1 MLLQRI
7 DDQSNQLVNKVGGRR
22 LTGIEY
28 SVQHF
33 PVPNQSLEGSRQSS
47 VLQGIVCISFET
59 GCLRCKTM
67 HAKKLCI
74 VCNKLCH
81 YLVCLWYSADIHIL
95 AHTRVT
101 LFYIPAPT
109 EGIQEYWT
117 LKTDRKGSKNAWRP
131 RPYVVQ
137 SRENWSG
144 WTTFRCQKWS
154 DPGPLLVAISGPGFF
169 KNLFRKQLSLP
180 CVYSSAYLMAIVND
194 KKLCVCVCGG
204 GGAIDLKNLN
214 KSSKIWMCMWDIIVW
229 LPKIWRGLE
238 PFLPYYSLVSICMSI
253 WKPQKWRVHTNV

>member
-144 WTTFRCQKWS
+144 WTTFRYQNWS
-154 DPGPLLVAISGPGFF
+154 DSEPLFVAISGPICQKWSGCF
-169 KNLFRKQLSLP
+169 KFQE
-180 CVYSSAYLMAIVND
+180 SAHAT
-194 KKLCVCVCGG
+194 
-204 GGAIDLKNLN
+204 
-214 KSSKIWMCMWDIIVW
+214 
-229 LPKIWRGLE
+229 
-238 PFLPYYSLVSICMSI
+238 FSIYQVPI
-253 WKPQKWRVHTNV
+253 WKSQKALERDSMPMFICLIIMFVLTG